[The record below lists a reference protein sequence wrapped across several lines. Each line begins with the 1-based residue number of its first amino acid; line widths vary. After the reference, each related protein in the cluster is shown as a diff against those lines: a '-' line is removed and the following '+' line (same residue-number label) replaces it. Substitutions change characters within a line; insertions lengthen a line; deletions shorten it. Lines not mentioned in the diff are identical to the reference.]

1 MREEMDLEKLTL
13 AVCEIARRAGAYI
26 REERKKFSL
35 ERVERK
41 HAHDYVSYVDKGSE
55 QLIVAALQELLPE
68 AGFIT
73 EEGTAI
79 SQGDGSSVT
88 FPMSQKNRP
97 PVRWVVD
104 PLDGTTNFIHQ
115 YAPYAVSIALLQGKE
130 ILIGV
135 VYEICADECFYAWK
149 GGGAYLEVKIANK
162 REDSRAC
169 SDYSERERFR
179 RSQSEEVKSQKL
191 RVSSQKIQD
200 ALLCLQL
207 PYNSDA
213 YKPTIKRMIDAFYG
227 NVGSIR
233 MCGSAAMALCY
244 VAAGRLDGYAE
255 QYIGQ
260 WDFMA
265 GSLIVMEAGG
275 TVTDYSGSS
284 DFTQGNSVIAT
295 NGIIQNNLLDV
306 VFTTERQ
313 S

>member
-1 MREEMDLEKLTL
+1 MEQNLEKLTL
-13 AVCEIARRAGAYI
+13 AVCEIARQAGAYI
-26 REERKKFSL
+26 RGEREKFSL
-35 ERVERK
+35 ESVERK

-55 QLIVAALQELLPE
+55 RLIVSALRELLPE

-73 EEGTAI
+73 EEKTAQRGQ
-79 SQGDGSSVT
+79 S
-88 FPMSQKNRP
+88 PLC
-97 PVRWVVD
+97 WVVD

-115 YAPYAVSIALLQGKE
+115 YEPYAVSIALMEGKE
-130 ILIGV
+130 VLIGV
-135 VYEICADECFYAWK
+135 VYEVCADECFYAWK
-149 GGGAYLEVKIANK
+149 GGGAYLMHNAQCIMHN
-162 REDSRAC
+162 
-169 SDYSERERFR
+169 
-179 RSQSEEVKSQKL
+179 KL
-191 RVSSQKIQD
+191 RVSSQKIHD

-213 YKPTIKRMIDAFYG
+213 YKPTIKRLIDQLYG

-260 WDFMA
+260 WDYMA

-275 TVTDYSGSS
+275 VVTDYTGSE
-284 DFTQGNSVIAT
+284 DFTQGNSVVAT
-295 NGIIQNNLLDV
+295 NGVIQGNLLDIINSKESGNQGNTISIV
-306 VFTTERQ
+306 DN

>member
-1 MREEMDLEKLTL
+1 MEHLEQLTRS
-13 AVCEIARRAGAYI
+13 VCEVARRAGGYI
-26 REERKKFSL
+26 REERSKFSL
-35 ERVERK
+35 DRVERK

-55 QLIVAALQELLPE
+55 RLIVSALRELLPE

-73 EEGTAI
+73 EEGLAGHDAE
-79 SQGDGSSVT
+79 QLL
-88 FPMSQKNRP
+88 
-97 PVRWVVD
+97 WVVD

-130 ILIGV
+130 ILVGV

-149 GGGAYLEVKIANK
+149 GGGAFADGTRLHVG
-162 REDSRAC
+162 
-169 SDYSERERFR
+169 
-179 RSQSEEVKSQKL
+179 SQQ
-191 RVSSQKIQD
+191 IQD

-207 PYNSDA
+207 PYNSEA
-213 YKPTIKRMIDAFYG
+213 YKPVIKRLIDHLYG

-260 WDFMA
+260 WDYMA

-275 TVTDYSGSS
+275 MVTDYAGSK
-284 DFTQGNSVIAT
+284 DFTQGNSVVAT
-295 NGIIQNNLLDV
+295 NGVIHEEMLEAV
-306 VFTTERQ
+306 R
-313 S
+313 

>member
-1 MREEMDLEKLTL
+1 MYKDLGELTL
-13 AVCEIARRAGAYI
+13 SVCEIARWAGSYI

-35 ERVERK
+35 ESVERK

-55 QLIVAALQELLPE
+55 RLIVAALKELLPE

-73 EEGTAI
+73 EEGTASGI
-79 SQGDGSSVT
+79 SQGDGSFVISG
-88 FPMSQKNRP
+88 MSQKNRP

-149 GGGAYLEVKIANK
+149 GGGAFV
-162 REDSRAC
+162 SRSEKC
-169 SDYSERERFR
+169 GVWSER
-179 RSQSEEVKSQKL
+179 L
-191 RVSSQKIQD
+191 HVSNQKIQD

-213 YKPTIKRMIDAFYG
+213 YKPVIKHLIDRLYG
-227 NVGSIR
+227 HVGSIR

-275 TVTDYSGSS
+275 TVTDYSGST
-284 DFTQGNSVIAT
+284 DFTQGNSVVAT
-295 NGIIQNNLLDV
+295 NGIIQQDLLEV
-306 VFTTERQ
+306 I
-313 S
+313 

>member
-1 MREEMDLEKLTL
+1 MEQKIDLERCTLT
-13 AVCEIARRAGAYI
+13 VCEIARRAGAYI
-26 REERKKFSL
+26 REERSKFSL
-35 ERVERK
+35 ESVERK

-55 QLIVAALQELLPE
+55 RLIVSALRELLPE

-73 EEGTAI
+73 EEGTADI
-79 SQGDGSSVT
+79 EGTTDFEGTTDLDGTGVRGCGGARNDCGRSNLV
-88 FPMSQKNRP
+88 P
-97 PVRWVVD
+97 PYPRTPAPPLLWVVD

-115 YAPYAVSIALLQGKE
+115 YAPYAVSIALLQGRE
-130 ILIGV
+130 VLIGV

-149 GGGAYLEVKIANK
+149 GVGAFV
-162 REDSRAC
+162 SR
-169 SDYSERERFR
+169 SEQRGMTSER
-179 RSQSEEVKSQKL
+179 L
-191 RVSSQKIQD
+191 HVSSQKIQD

-213 YKPTIKRMIDAFYG
+213 YKPTIKRLIDTFYG

-260 WDFMA
+260 WDYMA
-265 GSLIVMEAGG
+265 GSLIVMETGG

-295 NGIIQNNLLDV
+295 NGIIQQDLLTV
-306 VFTTERQ
+306 VK
-313 S
+313 SA